1 MTFSNDS
8 VIRHALPSLL
18 CNPVSGSC
26 YWRGTIVPYL
36 LTVSMQLTV
45 FSFHI
50 MTPFTLYF
58 LLLTSKKLC
67 YSYSKEYNHIW
78 RSKGLDHLCQ
88 DSDDDEMQSTDIWYN
103 YILLIIYIDIVRRNV
118 ILLSSFTEFLL
129 LQKIT
134 NLINAK
140 C

>member
-36 LTVSMQLTV
+36 LTISMQLTV

-129 LQKIT
+129 LQKIQ
-134 NLINAK
+134 I
-140 C
+140 